1 MGLMTWL
8 AKSRDI
14 AGNYC
19 RKGETAQ
26 VSIAKLKSYALLSSF
41 TKPARAAALV
51 QADAHRLLPCPPHEK
66 GMTSGSLE
74 ERQRPLGALG
84 HRSTL
89 RAELMVCFLQFKQ
102 FTKLDD
108 FSMDSLF
115 GTIVYAEFTQL

>member
-1 MGLMTWL
+1 MPQAFGSMT
-8 AKSRDI
+8 R
-14 AGNYC
+14 C
-19 RKGETAQ
+19 
-26 VSIAKLKSYALLSSF
+26 KLVPNGSLPLALLCKEF
-41 TKPARAAALV
+41 EV
-51 QADAHRLLPCPPHEK
+51 
-66 GMTSGSLE
+66 E

-89 RAELMVCFLQFKQ
+89 RAELMVCFLGFKQ

>member
-1 MGLMTWL
+1 MDTKEARWACMLTRALYINLEQIIIKIKLVPIGLL
-8 AKSRDI
+8 P
-14 AGNYC
+14 
-19 RKGETAQ
+19 
-26 VSIAKLKSYALLSSF
+26 LALLCKEF
-41 TKPARAAALV
+41 EV
-51 QADAHRLLPCPPHEK
+51 
-66 GMTSGSLE
+66 E

-89 RAELMVCFLQFKQ
+89 RAELMVCFLGFKQ

>member
-1 MGLMTWL
+1 MPNGSLPL
-8 AKSRDI
+8 
-14 AGNYC
+14 
-19 RKGETAQ
+19 
-26 VSIAKLKSYALLSSF
+26 ALLCKEF
-41 TKPARAAALV
+41 EV
-51 QADAHRLLPCPPHEK
+51 
-66 GMTSGSLE
+66 E

-89 RAELMVCFLQFKQ
+89 DLRAELMVCFLGFKQ

>member
-1 MGLMTWL
+1 MQTPL
-8 AKSRDI
+8 
-14 AGNYC
+14 
-19 RKGETAQ
+19 
-26 VSIAKLKSYALLSSF
+26 ALLKCPVQTPGLLWTAHSSQDMG
-41 TKPARAAALV
+41 TKAIRTKNKWKGIDRPKLV
-51 QADAHRLLPCPPHEK
+51 PSGLLPLALLCKEFEV
-66 GMTSGSLE
+66 E

-89 RAELMVCFLQFKQ
+89 RAELMVCFLGFKQ